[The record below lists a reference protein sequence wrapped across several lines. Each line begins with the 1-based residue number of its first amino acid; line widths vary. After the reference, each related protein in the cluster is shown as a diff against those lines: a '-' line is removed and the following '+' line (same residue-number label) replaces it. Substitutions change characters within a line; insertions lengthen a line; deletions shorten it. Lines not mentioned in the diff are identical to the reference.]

1 MKKKILITGAF
12 GFIGSHLAELFVR
25 KGFEV
30 IVFDRYNSNNN
41 WGWLEHSK
49 FKNEIEV
56 VLGDIR
62 DYDSVSKAIEKC
74 KVVLHLAALIGI
86 PYSYVSPTAYYKT
99 NVEGTLN
106 VLEASKNLNVEQTII
121 TSTSETYGS
130 AQYIPIDEKHPMV
143 AQSPYAASKIAAD
156 QLSISYYKAF
166 NLPVKIIRPFN
177 TYGSRQSLRAIIPTI
192 ISQSIL
198 EKKQVSVGNISPSR
212 DFLHV
217 NDTCNAFLQ
226 IYKNK
231 DLYGKIVNVGSGKEI
246 SIKNLIEKIIS
257 KSSSKKIQIKKD
269 KKRVRPKKSEVNR
282 LLADIKLLKAK
293 TNWKQT
299 ISINDGLDETIK
311 WYKKNKHF
319 FKDNIY
325 NI

>member
-25 KGFEV
+25 KGYEV
-30 IVFDRYNSNNN
+30 IAFDRYNSNNN

-62 DYDSVSKAIEKC
+62 DYDSVSKAMRKC
-74 KVVLHLAALIGI
+74 KVVFHLAALIGI

-99 NVEGTLN
+99 NAEGTLN
-106 VLEASKNLNVEQTII
+106 VLEASKNLNIEQTII

-130 AQYIPIDEKHPMV
+130 AQYIPIDEKHPLV

-156 QLSISYYKAF
+156 QLSISYYNAF
-166 NLPVKIIRPFN
+166 NLPVKIVRPFN
-177 TYGSRQSLRAIIPTI
+177 TYGPRQSLRAIIPTI

-198 EKKQVSVGNISPSR
+198 EKKQINVGNISPSR

-217 NDTCNAFLQ
+217 KDTCNAYLQ

-257 KSSSKKIQIKKD
+257 KSSSKKVQIKKE

-282 LLADIKLLKAK
+282 LLANIKLLKAK

-299 ISINDGLDETIK
+299 ISINDGLDETIE
-311 WYKKNKHF
+311 WYKKNRHF